1 MEKEGMQLFRAFKA
15 FIRRH
20 RRRMWL
26 RKKGF
31 EILYTDPDA
40 FRPTMM
46 SLREICKLFH
56 EEAYYVRLK
65 NLIIREA
72 SKSPD
77 KYKLVLLSVEDLDN
91 LYLTHEGIE
100 AFFEIFSDHFDGNM
114 VKCLYLNMWLA
125 DVKKQK
131 MQECRRVVRLA
142 SKEELER
149 MLELDAVKQC
159 PEMQEIIRQELA
171 AR

>member
-1 MEKEGMQLFRAFKA
+1 MQVFQALRAFIHEYKRKA
-15 FIRRH
+15 
-20 RRRMWL
+20 WL

-40 FRPTMM
+40 FRPTML

-72 SKSPD
+72 AKSPD

-91 LYLTHEGIE
+91 IYLTHEGIQ
-100 AFFEIFSDHFDGNM
+100 AFFEIFSDHFDANM
-114 VKCLYLNMWLA
+114 VKCLYLNLWLA

-131 MQECRRVVRLA
+131 MQECQRVVRSA
-142 SKEELER
+142 PKEELER

-159 PEMQEIIRQELA
+159 PEMREMILAELS

>member
-1 MEKEGMQLFRAFKA
+1 MCRALKE
-15 FIRRH
+15 FIRRYK
-20 RRRMWL
+20 RRAWL
-26 RKKGF
+26 RRKGF

-40 FRPTMM
+40 FRPTML

-77 KYKLVLLSVEDLDN
+77 KYKLVLLSVDDLDN
-91 LYLTHEGIE
+91 LYLTHEGIQ
-100 AFFEIFSDHFDGNM
+100 AFFEIFSDHFDGNL

-131 MQECRRVVRLA
+131 IQECRKVVRSA
-142 SKEELER
+142 SKQELER

-159 PEMQEIIRQELA
+159 PEMQDMILKELA

>member
-1 MEKEGMQLFRAFKA
+1 MFQALRE
-15 FIRRH
+15 FIRKY
-20 RRRMWL
+20 RRKVWL

-31 EILYTDPDA
+31 EILYTDPNA
-40 FRPTMM
+40 FHPTLL
-46 SLREICKLFH
+46 SLREICRLFH
-56 EEAYYVRLK
+56 EEAYYIRLK

-91 LYLTHEGIE
+91 IYLTHEGIQ
-100 AFFEIFSDHFDGNM
+100 AFYEIFSEHFDGNM

-125 DVKKQK
+125 DVKKK
-131 MQECRRVVRLA
+131 KIEECREVVRSA
-142 SKEELER
+142 SKTELKQ
-149 MLELDAVKQC
+149 MLQLDVIKQC
-159 PEMQEIIRQELA
+159 PEMLEIIQKELA